1 MYQRKQKTA
10 TQNLINILAN
20 HMNQQVRIIVLSM
33 HLQTKILH
41 IVLVQCLSVIKSIVF
56 YHIKKLLSNQC
67 SENLQRIN

>member
-41 IVLVQCLSVIKSIVF
+41 IILVQCLSFIKSIVF
-56 YHIKKLLSNQC
+56 LSYQ
-67 SENLQRIN
+67 EVVK